1 MIGKIDSKSPGKR
14 VNSTSSQETITIVET
29 KATTKAE
36 SIPTAPKRGKGK
48 GALITNMSKAKSILS
63 EDSSK
68 SEAAEIILPRY
79 LLIDTIAQ
87 NKSIAT
93 TSRVKSKSASPTRTP
108 TTKTNSKKYK
118 ETPAAPKVNA
128 NEETNKSIIKH
139 HGHLLTHSPRR

>member
-1 MIGKIDSKSPGKR
+1 MTGKIDSKSPGKR
-14 VNSTSSQETITIVET
+14 VNSTSTSTSSQETITIVET

-79 LLIDTIAQ
+79 LLTDTL
-87 NKSIAT
+87 NYLH
-93 TSRVKSKSASPTRTP
+93 
-108 TTKTNSKKYK
+108 TN
-118 ETPAAPKVNA
+118 
-128 NEETNKSIIKH
+128 
-139 HGHLLTHSPRR
+139 LLI

>member
-79 LLIDTIAQ
+79 LLTDTL
-87 NKSIAT
+87 NYLH
-93 TSRVKSKSASPTRTP
+93 
-108 TTKTNSKKYK
+108 TN
-118 ETPAAPKVNA
+118 
-128 NEETNKSIIKH
+128 
-139 HGHLLTHSPRR
+139 LLI

>member
-63 EDSSK
+63 EDPSK

-79 LLIDTIAQ
+79 LLTDTL
-87 NKSIAT
+87 NYLH
-93 TSRVKSKSASPTRTP
+93 
-108 TTKTNSKKYK
+108 TN
-118 ETPAAPKVNA
+118 
-128 NEETNKSIIKH
+128 
-139 HGHLLTHSPRR
+139 LLI

>member
-14 VNSTSSQETITIVET
+14 VNSTSSHETITIVET

-68 SEAAEIILPRY
+68 SEASEIISPRY
-79 LLIDTIAQ
+79 LPTDTLNDLFTNLLI
-87 NKSIAT
+87 
-93 TSRVKSKSASPTRTP
+93 
-108 TTKTNSKKYK
+108 
-118 ETPAAPKVNA
+118 
-128 NEETNKSIIKH
+128 
-139 HGHLLTHSPRR
+139 